1 MMKRAK
7 VLAVVVVLT
16 LAGGCRSESQPQVA
30 GTQPGYG
37 QPGYGQPGY
46 GQPGYGQPG
55 YGQPGYGQP
64 GYGQPGYGQ
73 PGYGQP
79 GTTQPGGTTVPP
91 ATTAPP
97 ATTVPPGTTGS
108 LPAPPLG
115 SFDAGGT
122 MTPVFIRQEA
132 KAVLDALVAALPNDA
147 RARVMGIPLAV
158 IEDPKEVNA
167 YAGCD
172 KSGRAFMG
180 ITAPLLTLQA
190 ASSEAKAFDE
200 LYGTQHYGEYVGL
213 VANSVRGGKAVQ
225 GLAPG
230 KLAVPGALDP
240 RKLSRQK
247 FLYDQQLAFVLGHE
261 LAHHYRGH
269 TGCANGGASAGVSG
283 EDIGRLLSNAV
294 PVFNQPLEIEADV
307 HGVRNTLDAGA
318 RQPGSPWTEEGA
330 MMTLDFFNRLS
341 QFGPEVLLL
350 GFFQTHPHPTLRI
363 PIVQSTAQQWRQSGG
378 TQPASPF
385 PFPLPFPIPGFG
397 G

>member
-1 MMKRAK
+1 MKHAK
-7 VLAVVVVLT
+7 LFTVVAVVVML
-16 LAGGCRSESQPQVA
+16 GGCRSETQRQPQV
-30 GTQPGYG
+30 GGQPGYGQPGYGQPGYAQPG

-55 YGQPGYGQP
+55 YPQPGQPGQAPP
-64 GYGQPGYGQ
+64 GSYP
-73 PGYGQP
+73 P
-79 GTTQPGGTTVPP
+79 GTTPPATAPP

-97 ATTVPPGTTGS
+97 SQPPPTGS
-108 LPAPPLG
+108 LPAPPIG

-122 MTPVFIRQEA
+122 MTAAFIRQEA
-132 KAVLDALVAALPNDA
+132 KFVLDALVAALPDDA
-147 RARVMGIPLAV
+147 RARVIGIPLAV

-180 ITAPLLTLQA
+180 ITSPLLTLQA

-200 LYGTQHYGEYVGL
+200 LYGTKNYDEYVNA
-213 VANSVRGGKAVQ
+213 VAGMVRTGKAVQ

-230 KLAVPGALDP
+230 KLPVPNALDP
-240 RKLSRQK
+240 RKLARQK
-247 FLYDQQLAFVLGHE
+247 HLYDQQLAFVLGHE

-269 TGCANGGASAGVSG
+269 TGCANGGVSTAIGV
-283 EDIGRLLSNAV
+283 EDVGRLLSNVV

-307 HGVRNTLDAGA
+307 HGVRNTLDAGTK
-318 RQPGSPWTEEGA
+318 QQGTWTEEGA

-350 GFFQTHPHPTLRI
+350 GFFQTHPHPTFRI

-378 TQPASPF
+378 QPGGTTPF
-385 PFPLPFPIPGFG
+385 PFPFPFPGFG